1 MLFAPISSTKTN
13 RWGFTLSETITLQ
26 ATLSHSSRY
35 HRPHRS
41 PFFWLKPIL
50 FSSRLMVERLSLL
63 PVTLCKRRHLS
74 ATVAA
79 GRSWTSSL
87 GVASW

>member
-41 PFFWLKPIL
+41 PFFWLKPIWNYL
-50 FSSRLMVERLSLL
+50 GLVALRCFWCSAVPTCTLDPAESSSCPEHAL
-63 PVTLCKRRHLS
+63 T
-74 ATVAA
+74 
-79 GRSWTSSL
+79 
-87 GVASW
+87 